1 MSVTIAT
8 LAPDAALPFR
18 DALLDD
24 ESLRAR
30 LSALLRREV
39 ERCERRRATYR
50 PGRSLRVLLEVSVG
64 GEPGLVSA
72 RMFAPGTSA
81 SRYERARVQTSG
93 VVHDGELSTLF
104 FTYPADRKLTALPR
118 LADAAP
124 SGTVAHVVA
133 YAPEKAVTA
142 RAVDG
147 SGEAVAFVKLY
158 ADDSW
163 LRACRVHA
171 ALRAQS
177 IDAPAVLASLPELRA
192 LTIEPLRGDRPGDA
206 DGYRAFGAAL
216 ARLHALQPV
225 DARRFTRLDPDSLSA
240 AARTIACVRPD
251 VAELALALEQALRD
265 APPGAARLVCLH
277 GDVHAK
283 NVLVHDGGA
292 ALVDLDDV
300 AGGDAAADL
309 GSALAGLRYGELVGR
324 AGRESAQPL
333 LDGYADE
340 APLPGVDALRWHTAA
355 ALLGERALRA
365 VTRLRPA
372 GLEQLDEVLA
382 AGLEELG

>member
-1 MSVTIAT
+1 
-8 LAPDAALPFR
+8 
-18 DALLDD
+18 
-24 ESLRAR
+24 
-30 LSALLRREV
+30 
-39 ERCERRRATYR
+39 
-50 PGRSLRVLLEVSVG
+50 
-64 GEPGLVSA
+64 
-72 RMFAPGTSA
+72 
-81 SRYERARVQTSG
+81 
-93 VVHDGELSTLF
+93 
-104 FTYPADRKLTALPR
+104 
-118 LADAAP
+118 
-124 SGTVAHVVA
+124 
-133 YAPEKAVTA
+133 
-142 RAVDG
+142 
-147 SGEAVAFVKLY
+147 
-158 ADDSW
+158 
-163 LRACRVHA
+163 
-171 ALRAQS
+171 
-177 IDAPAVLASLPELRA
+177 
-192 LTIEPLRGDRPGDA
+192 
-206 DGYRAFGAAL
+206 
-216 ARLHALQPV
+216 
-225 DARRFTRLDPDSLSA
+225 
-240 AARTIACVRPD
+240 VRPD

-265 APPGAARLVCLH
+265 APPGPARLVCLH